1 MRSLVK
7 ERTKIHPSHRVSYSA
22 CIQEAGWGSLV
33 WEANQVAFFENWQM
47 CLVSLAIRVNRDRQD
62 NTILSTLKTM
72 ARHHKPCRG
81 LIILEPLPF
90 SPPLLSIIK
99 KPNPS
104 FWSRYLLEWHIQVTC
119 FRLQRYTAAQS
130 SGGAEVIYCW
140 EISPLFNTSWVLDAL
155 EHVWRYHDWSGI
167 PRDSDH
173 CPEWRPGGGRGGTAL
188 LLYLQTGWF
197 TAPGWTWHLLRGTEC
212 LRPAVSDE
220 R

>member
-1 MRSLVK
+1 MRSVVK

-90 SPPLLSIIK
+90 SPPLSIIK

-130 SGGAEVIYCW
+130 SGG
-140 EISPLFNTSWVLDAL
+140 
-155 EHVWRYHDWSGI
+155 
-167 PRDSDH
+167 
-173 CPEWRPGGGRGGTAL
+173 GGSYL
-188 LLYLQTGWF
+188 LLGNFTPFQHQLGFGCTGACLVLPWLK
-197 TAPGWTWHLLRGTEC
+197 WNSTW
-212 LRPAVSDE
+212 
-220 R
+220 

>member
-1 MRSLVK
+1 MRSVVK
-7 ERTKIHPSHRVSYSA
+7 ERTKIHPSHHVSYSA

-130 SGGAEVIYCW
+130 SGGGRKLFTAGKFHPFSTPAGFWMHWSVSGVTMTEV
-140 EISPLFNTSWVLDAL
+140 EF
-155 EHVWRYHDWSGI
+155 HVI
-167 PRDSDH
+167 VT
-173 CPEWRPGGGRGGTAL
+173 TAL
-188 LLYLQTGWF
+188 SGVLVVAVVALLCYF
-197 TAPGWTWHLLRGTEC
+197 TCRLAGSLPLGGPGTF
-212 LRPAVSDE
+212 
-220 R
+220 

>member
-1 MRSLVK
+1 MRSVVK
-7 ERTKIHPSHRVSYSA
+7 ERAKIHPSHRVSYSA

-81 LIILEPLPF
+81 LIISEPLPF

-104 FWSRYLLEWHIQVTC
+104 FWSRYLLGVTHSSDL
-119 FRLQRYTAAQS
+119 LQATAVHRS
-130 SGGAEVIYCW
+130 TE
-140 EISPLFNTSWVLDAL
+140 L
-155 EHVWRYHDWSGI
+155 R
-167 PRDSDH
+167 
-173 CPEWRPGGGRGGTAL
+173 GGRKLFTAGRFHPFSTPAGFWMHWSMSGVTMTEVEFHLIVTTAL
-188 LLYLQTGWF
+188 SGVLVVAVVALLCYF
-197 TAPGWTWHLLRGTEC
+197 TCRLAGSLPLGGPGTF
-212 LRPAVSDE
+212 
-220 R
+220 